1 MANWCRT
8 DYVIEGEKKELDSL
22 YGMMKRLQEMEPPVV
37 ANGFGPSWLG
47 CLVKELGED
56 PKGIGCRGS
65 WYELRRAGD
74 TIHVVFETAWN
85 PCYDVI
91 ELLRKEYPSLRF
103 YYRAIEPGNQI
114 FDKNDVEG
122 KYFPENIYAFY
133 NGNEVFALDEQ
144 EMLQT
149 LKEEYGLPESF
160 SSLTEARDCF
170 DQDED
175 GDNYLFFEEFAI
187 TSDESDQFTA
197 ELIRGIQNGNI
208 KINVENDDDNDISS
222 MTSN

>member
-170 DQDED
+170 DHED

-187 TSDESDQFTA
+187 TTDESDQFTA